1 MKSLITLT
9 AVLAAMLS
17 VSAAA
22 NALPLDTSVKP
33 AVTSLSNP
41 APKTGLYVGN
51 SFTYYNCGLVGYVR
65 GFAKA
70 AGIPWRARQITISSG
85 RLSYHPMAQYLAPHE
100 LDPYAKGKVKDGKLT
115 APMFDVVF
123 IQALS
128 TEPIDAKSIPTW
140 KKYLKSEVAEV
151 KAAGSEPV
159 VVVTWAKKDHPED
172 TKKLADSIISAANE
186 NGAAALP
193 GGPAFAEAHAGRPD
207 INFYAPDK
215 RHPSA
220 AGSYL
225 YGAVAYSFLFHR
237 SPEGLKFLG
246 GCDKPLSE
254 ADAAYLQSVAW
265 KTVRAFYGW

>member
-1 MKSLITLT
+1 
-9 AVLAAMLS
+9 MLS

-115 APMFDVVF
+115 APCLTWSSFRRS
-123 IQALS
+123 ARSRS
-128 TEPIDAKSIPTW
+128 TRKHSNLEKV
-140 KKYLKSEVAEV
+140 SEV
-151 KAAGSEPV
+151 
-159 VVVTWAKKDHPED
+159 
-172 TKKLADSIISAANE
+172 
-186 NGAAALP
+186 
-193 GGPAFAEAHAGRPD
+193 
-207 INFYAPDK
+207 
-215 RHPSA
+215 
-220 AGSYL
+220 
-225 YGAVAYSFLFHR
+225 
-237 SPEGLKFLG
+237 
-246 GCDKPLSE
+246 
-254 ADAAYLQSVAW
+254 
-265 KTVRAFYGW
+265 

>member
-22 NALPLDTSVKP
+22 DALPLDASVKP
-33 AVTSLSNP
+33 AVTRLANP

-100 LDPYAKGKVKDGKLT
+100 LDPYAKGRVKDGKLT

-140 KKYLKSEVAEV
+140 KKYLKSEIAEV
-151 KAAGSEPV
+151 KAAGLNPWWSLPGRKRISRKTRRSSRTRLFQPQMKMGPRRFPWDSPSRKPMPV
-159 VVVTWAKKDHPED
+159 VRISTSMRP
-172 TKKLADSIISAANE
+172 TKSIRQPRAPISM
-186 NGAAALP
+186 
-193 GGPAFAEAHAGRPD
+193 
-207 INFYAPDK
+207 APWLTASSSTG
-215 RHPSA
+215 H
-220 AGSYL
+220 
-225 YGAVAYSFLFHR
+225 
-237 SPEGLKFLG
+237 LK
-246 GCDKPLSE
+246 
-254 ADAAYLQSVAW
+254 V
-265 KTVRAFYGW
+265 